1 MGFFITLEG
10 PEGSGKST
18 QTEMLVSCLKGK
30 GYQCLLTREPGGT
43 KMGEAIR
50 EILLKFSPGPSI
62 VTELFLYAAA
72 RRQHVDEIIRPALEA
87 DKIVVCDR
95 FADATVAYQ
104 GYGRN
109 LDLKWIRQVNYL
121 ATDGIKPD
129 LTFLLDIDP
138 QAGLERALGG
148 RAPDRMEREAIS
160 FHHRVRQG
168 YLELAQVESDRIK
181 IIKADEEK
189 EEVHRQIRRCVEEAL
204 QRSRGGKG

>member
-18 QTEMLVSCLKGK
+18 QAEMLLNYLEGK

-43 KMGEAIR
+43 KIGEAIR
-50 EILLKFSPGPSI
+50 DILLKFSSGPSI

-72 RRQHVDEIIRPALEA
+72 RRQHVDEIIHPALEA

-109 LDLKWIRQVNYL
+109 LDLEWIRQVNYL
-121 ATDGIKPD
+121 ATAGIKPD

-148 RAPDRMEREAIS
+148 RSPDRMEREAIS

-168 YLELAQVESDRIK
+168 YLELAQVESERIK
-181 IIKADEEK
+181 VIKADQGK
-189 EEVHRQIRRCVEEAL
+189 EEVYRQIRRYVDEAL
-204 QRSRGGKG
+204 QR